1 MKKFLLK
8 TALFSSAIFFVVLTL
23 PFIELTENTDSP
35 YLDAYNLLEFEAL
48 SPDVVFVGSSTLA
61 FGLDEQTLINDEIN
75 FFSIGIHVGV
85 GPKYSVDLLKQA
97 SFTSASTLIISPLG
111 SWLSNP
117 EDAPELPNV
126 IAHSGQATSSI
137 FHRYGL
143 KVTLLAKVRSFVDRW
158 KTDKIFAPYDNSK
171 QGFGWSSQIFSKRG
185 VIKIENKRTTK
196 YSNRIQEHY
205 TERIDV
211 NLSFWMNQ
219 KERFTHI
226 LPVPIRKSESVQN
239 QPYNA
244 ALEALSQLN
253 NWPILL
259 SKEQVEFPD
268 SMFGDKAHLNR
279 EGSLIYSQRVS
290 NAIKKL
296 N

>member
-1 MKKFLLK
+1 MKMFLLK
-8 TALFSSAIFFVVLTL
+8 TALFSSAIFFVVLAPPL
-23 PFIELTENTDSP
+23 IEVTENTGSP
-35 YLDAYNLLEFEAL
+35 YLDAYNLLEFEAH

-75 FFSIGIHVGV
+75 FFSIGIHGGV
-85 GPKYSVDLLKQA
+85 GAKYSVDLLKQA
-97 SFTSASTLIISPLG
+97 SFTSASTLIISPVG
-111 SWLSNP
+111 EWLSNP
-117 EDAPELPNV
+117 EVAPELPNL
-126 IAHSGQATSSI
+126 IAHSGEGTSSI
-137 FHRYGL
+137 FHRFGL

-158 KTDKIFAPYDNSK
+158 KIGKIFAPYDTSK
-171 QGFGWSSQIFSKRG
+171 QGFSWSSQIFSKRG
-185 VIKIENKRTTK
+185 VIKIENKRTTT
-196 YSNRIQEHY
+196 YSNMIQEHY

-219 KERFTHI
+219 KELFTHI
-226 LPVPIRKSESVQN
+226 LPIPIRKSEGVQN
-239 QPYNA
+239 QPYYA
-244 ALEALSQLN
+244 ALEALSQQN

-268 SMFGDKAHLNR
+268 SMFCDKAHLSR
-279 EGSLIYSQRVS
+279 EGSFTYTQRVS